1 MMLCLDAGN
10 SRLKYGLFGDGQWLV
25 QGALNYAELKQ
36 LRALLPQPPQRI
48 IICNVAGPQL
58 AATLNDFAKELGLT
72 PHWFASTASACGVQN
87 GYAQPTQLGVDRW
100 AALIGARGLHTG
112 NAVVVMS
119 GTATTIDTLDANGNF
134 CGGVILPGLDL
145 MRAALAKGTAGL
157 PLAAGNFAA
166 LPRNTDDAISSGAIQ
181 ATLGAI
187 ERIATQAFVGSP
199 DGNNLCLV
207 SGGAADVLLPHLK
220 VPSRQVGNL
229 VLEGLARYGQFG
241 ATLN

>member
-10 SRLKYGLFGDGQWLV
+10 SRLKYGLFSDGHWLI
-25 QGALNYAELKQ
+25 QGALNYAELEQ
-36 LRALLPQPPQRI
+36 LRALLPYSPRQI
-48 IICNVAGPQL
+48 LICNVAGAEV
-58 AATLNDFAKELGLT
+58 AAILKNFADALTLT

-87 GYAQPTQLGVDRW
+87 GYALPTQLGTDRW
-100 AALIGARGLHTG
+100 AALIGARGIHTG

-119 GTATTIDTLDANGNF
+119 GTATTIDALGADGNF

-157 PLAAGNFAA
+157 PLAAGSFAA

-187 ERIATQAFVGSP
+187 ERIAAQAFRDSP
-199 DGNNLCLV
+199 NANNLCLV
-207 SGGAADVLLPHLK
+207 SGGAANLLLPHLNLPK
-220 VPSRQVGNL
+220 QHVGNL
-229 VLEGLARYGQFG
+229 VLEGLARYG

>member
-10 SRLKYGLFGDGQWLV
+10 SRLKYGLFGEGQWLV
-25 QGALNYAELKQ
+25 QGALNYAELDQ
-36 LRALLPQPPQRI
+36 LRALLPRSPQQI
-48 IICNVAGPQL
+48 IICNVAGAEV
-58 AATLNDFAKELGLT
+58 AARLENFAKVLKLT
-72 PHWFASTASACGVQN
+72 PQWFVSAASACDVQN
-87 GYAQPTQLGVDRW
+87 GYALPTQLGTDRW
-100 AALIGARGLHTG
+100 AALIGARGLHKG

-119 GTATTIDTLDANGNF
+119 GTATTIDTLDADGNF

-157 PLAAGNFAA
+157 PLAIGSFAA

-187 ERIATQAFVGSP
+187 ERIAAQAFAGSP
-199 DGNNLCLV
+199 NGDNLCLV
-207 SGGAADVLLPHLK
+207 SGGAAELLLPHLK
-220 VPSRQVGNL
+220 VPSRHVGNL
-229 VLEGLARYGQFG
+229 VLEGLARYG